1 MDATLLRHARSYARN
16 YHEEEVRLL
25 SKLAAIPSPTHHEGR
40 REAFVADWLRRQGAK
55 DVRIDEQGNVLCLLR
70 GRHPRKDGKPR
81 DVAVFSAHTD
91 IVFPDTDPLPVR
103 IEHGRM
109 MAPGVGDDTAN
120 LVALM
125 AATRHLLHDDGAY
138 DRATRDV
145 DILVVA
151 DTCEEGLG
159 NLAGTRA
166 LFEGLRDKGRHVRSF
181 CSFDLY
187 LSQCISHAVG
197 SERFRIRVKTQGGH
211 SYQNFGR
218 PNAVEVLCQVIE
230 ALYAIELP
238 VDPDTGAKT
247 TINVGHMEGGGTA
260 NSIASQAGALFEFRS
275 ESAANLKRMEG
286 LFRAALDSC
295 RRDGVDI
302 EVETIGVRP
311 GNGPVD
317 ARRLAALAKR
327 SADTIRS
334 VTGRDVDASPAST
347 DANIPLSL
355 GIPSICVGAVR
366 GSLLHTRDE
375 WVDLA
380 SLEDGLALVLSL
392 MLQASDAL

>member
-1 MDATLLRHARSYARN
+1 
-16 YHEEEVRLL
+16 
-25 SKLAAIPSPTHHEGR
+25 
-40 REAFVADWLRRQGAK
+40 
-55 DVRIDEQGNVLCLLR
+55 
-70 GRHPRKDGKPR
+70 
-81 DVAVFSAHTD
+81 
-91 IVFPDTDPLPVR
+91 
-103 IEHGRM
+103 
-109 MAPGVGDDTAN
+109 
-120 LVALM
+120 
-125 AATRHLLHDDGAY
+125 
-138 DRATRDV
+138 
-145 DILVVA
+145 
-151 DTCEEGLG
+151 
-159 NLAGTRA
+159 
-166 LFEGLRDKGRHVRSF
+166 
-181 CSFDLY
+181 
-187 LSQCISHAVG
+187 
-197 SERFRIRVKTQGGH
+197 
-211 SYQNFGR
+211 
-218 PNAVEVLCQVIE
+218 
-230 ALYAIELP
+230 
-238 VDPDTGAKT
+238 
-247 TINVGHMEGGGTA
+247 MEGGGTV